1 MELEQ
6 ITYETDSSIIDKLYQ
21 ETPIIE
27 VGSIEDFLK
36 LPVND
41 KYKKTKEQKDQ
52 SLDFN
57 IKFNEISKPK
67 IIIQE

>member
-1 MELEQ
+1 MDLDK
-6 ITYETDSSIIDKLYQ
+6 ITFDLDSSIIDELYK
-21 ETPIIE
+21 ETPINE

-41 KYKKTKEQKDQ
+41 KYKKDKESKNQ

-57 IKFNEISKPK
+57 IKFNEIIKPK
-67 IIIQE
+67 IIIQD